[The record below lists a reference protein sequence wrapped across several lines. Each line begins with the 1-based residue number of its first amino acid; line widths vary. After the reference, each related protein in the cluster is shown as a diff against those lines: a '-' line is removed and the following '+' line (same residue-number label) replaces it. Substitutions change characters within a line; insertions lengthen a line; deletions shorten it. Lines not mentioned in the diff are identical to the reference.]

1 MASDVAG
8 GQVVESQVVESKV
21 APDEVAASSPEPK
34 TATVWRRAN
43 WRPDGEQEESGDR
56 WMIFGLIA
64 LFVVFGLF
72 LTVFVL
78 ISD

>member
-1 MASDVAG
+1 MAAS
-8 GQVVESQVVESKV
+8 EL
-21 APDEVAASSPEPK
+21 APDEDQAEP
-34 TATVWRRAN
+34 
-43 WRPDGEQEESGDR
+43 GDR

-72 LTVFVL
+72 LTAFVL